1 MNKLMSIGHI
11 FKSVGKEI
19 FEMFDEGE
27 LHNYTIHFQ
36 IIIKPPRML
45 NYHASKQISH
55 LNVGWISNFY
65 L

>member
-1 MNKLMSIGHI
+1 MLIGHI
-11 FKSVGKEI
+11 FKSVKKEI

-36 IIIKPPRML
+36 IIRKPPRML

-55 LNVGWISNFY
+55 LSIG
-65 L
+65 